1 MKINDS
7 KNVESLPNV
16 PRHCHLYLDNV
27 NYTFGKL
34 SPGLEQFLSE
44 VEGTLPMS
52 SSSLQQGI
60 PASWLI
66 KCPGLQLSS

>member
-1 MKINDS
+1 MSNHSRMFPLI
-7 KNVESLPNV
+7 VTF
-16 PRHCHLYLDNV
+16 LYLDNV

-34 SPGLEQFLSE
+34 RPGLEQFLSE

-52 SSSLQQGI
+52 SSSLQQGT

>member
-1 MKINDS
+1 MSNHSRMFPCVI
-7 KNVESLPNV
+7 VTF
-16 PRHCHLYLDNV
+16 LYLDNV

-44 VEGTLPMS
+44 VGGTLPMS